1 MQVEDY
7 THQLAL
13 REKDMDNCRTRED
26 SNNLRLSSLA
36 SHPHKISSSSPL
48 TTIEGSSEKRKI
60 DSQWCALDSLI
71 KKLLYL
77 QGAHKRS
84 RMSSGMAVS
93 SSGVSASMQHDDDSP
108 PPAPPPPPPI
118 RDPPSK
124 VREGSSTST
133 GAANSSSRPPKK
145 KAKLKKR

>member
-26 SNNLRLSSLA
+26 ANNLRLSSFT
-36 SHPHKISSSSPL
+36 SHPHKIPSSPL
-48 TTIEGSSEKRKI
+48 STIDSSSEKRKI
-60 DSQWCALDSLI
+60 DSQCVCMFSSEYY
-71 KKLLYL
+71 LYS

-84 RMSSGMAVS
+84 RMSSSMAVS
-93 SSGVSASMQHDDDSP
+93 GSMQHDDDSP
-108 PPAPPPPPPI
+108 PPPPPPPPI

-124 VREGSSTST
+124 AREGSSASI
-133 GAANSSSRPPKK
+133 GAVNSSSRPPKK

>member
-48 TTIEGSSEKRKI
+48 TTIAHQKREK
-60 DSQWCALDSLI
+60 LT
-71 KKLLYL
+71 
-77 QGAHKRS
+77 
-84 RMSSGMAVS
+84 V
-93 SSGVSASMQHDDDSP
+93 SGVHL
-108 PPAPPPPPPI
+108 I
-118 RDPPSK
+118 
-124 VREGSSTST
+124 
-133 GAANSSSRPPKK
+133 
-145 KAKLKKR
+145 L